1 MRGGAVVPTF
11 GEIPIETL
19 TDNIQRP
26 GSRIALA
33 EYADYVRRLSPG
45 NAGILDVD
53 PEENL
58 GVVRAR
64 LSAAARQLKL
74 PLKIRRDGRRIFF
87 WVENDSA

>member
-1 MRGGAVVPTF
+1 LPTF

-45 NAGILDVD
+45 KAGILDVAAD
-53 PEENL
+53 EHL

-64 LSAAARQLKL
+64 LSAAARQLKM

-87 WVENDSA
+87 WVENDPA